1 MSSTLAELIEA
12 GEESRYLIP
21 WTWLTSNSKKTMEIV
36 FQFAFDE
43 KQDFSRGFAIHH
55 LRFVQISDVKAIRYL
70 DYKHVLL
77 AVEEIQKV
85 VQNPKYSELPTLDD
99 SKHSLIGLEVNS
111 YEIYE
116 DMIRKASNIE
126 DLADAILNRIDAEF
140 PMSERDKAVVCARA
154 EWYTSD
160 PQTLEA
166 IGRDFGITRERIRQI
181 ARKFE
186 IEAIEVKGELRFAK
200 LVSELATCSDSLE
213 DFQDK
218 ATSNFLTSEEELN
231 LTQCESIMSFLKQ
244 TSGWE
249 PFASQ
254 LAFWRSHEDEK
265 LEAVS
270 QLSKFRGK
278 MGFID
283 AGYASRELGLS
294 PSQIVALIK
303 EKYPRSISSRNL
315 VLARTGKIVS
325 TFEACVAKQL
335 ILCETL
341 SVEEILAG
349 ARRHASMR
357 HDSMPAD
364 SSDYVN
370 IIHSLCGN
378 PPNRS
383 AFLKTQL
390 YETDLSESDEWLVG
404 VFKSSSSGLLHRVEI
419 TKLAIE
425 AGVNLG
431 SITAYCGSSPFI
443 RPHSNGVFSLIGN
456 YPDPVQ
462 VATHAE
468 LALALVGALEINLE
482 YQGSNILLNLVPNL
496 NTYASGNVLPNREI
510 KEVFAGFA
518 FTPTCSCGPI
528 DSKQVL
534 KLSNAGFWMG
544 FQSIFAHALQ
554 KHKFGVSTGYQI
566 FFDFDEKRAILRPQ
580 P

>member
-1 MSSTLAELIEA
+1 MSSTLSELIEA
-12 GEESRYLIP
+12 GEESRQLIP
-21 WTWLTSNSKKTMEIV
+21 WNWLTSNSKKTMEIV

-77 AVEEIQKV
+77 AVEEIQEV
-85 VQNPKYSELPTLDD
+85 VQNPKYSVLPTLDD
-99 SKHSLIGLEVNS
+99 SKHPLIGEEVNS

-160 PQTLEA
+160 LQTLEA
-166 IGRDFGITRERIRQI
+166 IGRDFGITRERVRQI
-181 ARKFE
+181 ARKFG

-200 LVSELATCSDSLE
+200 LVSELATSSDSLE

-244 TSGWE
+244 TSGWD
-249 PFASQ
+249 PFADQ
-254 LAFWRSHEDEK
+254 LKSWHSYEDDK
-265 LEAVS
+265 SRAAS

-283 AGYASRELGLS
+283 AWYASKNLGLS
-294 PSQIVALIK
+294 VEQIISLIK

-315 VLARTGKIVS
+315 VLARKDKLVS
-325 TFEACVAKQL
+325 TFEACVGKQL
-335 ILCETL
+335 TLRDTL
-341 SVEEILAG
+341 SAEEILVG
-349 ARRHASMR
+349 ARRHASLR
-357 HDSMPAD
+357 NDAMPAE
-364 SSDYVN
+364 SSDYVR
-370 IIHSLCGN
+370 IIHALCGN

-383 AFLKTQL
+383 TFLKTQL
-390 YETDLSESDEWLVG
+390 YETELSESDKWLMG
-404 VFKSSSSGLLHRVEI
+404 IFNSSPNGLLHRVEI
-419 TKLAIE
+419 TKLGIE
-425 AGVNLG
+425 SGMNLG

-443 RPHSNGVFSLIGN
+443 RPQSNGVFSLIGVN
-456 YPDPVQ
+456 PDPVQ

-468 LALALVGALEINLE
+468 LALALVGPDSIDLE
-482 YQGSNILLNLVPNL
+482 YQGSNILVYLIPNL
-496 NTYASGNVLPNREI
+496 STYSSGVLLPRREI
-510 KEVFAGFA
+510 KDVFSDFV
-518 FTPTCSCGPI
+518 FTPSCSCGSI

-534 KLSNAGFWMG
+534 KLSKEGFWTG
-544 FQSIFAHALQ
+544 FQSVFAHALQ
-554 KHKFGVSTGYQI
+554 KHNFGVNTEYRI
-566 FFDFDEKRAILRPQ
+566 LFDFDQKKAILNS
-580 P
+580 

>member
-1 MSSTLAELIEA
+1 MSSTLGELIEV

-21 WTWLTSNSKKTMEIV
+21 WNWLTSNSKKTMEIV

-43 KQDFSRGFAIHH
+43 KQDFSRGFAINH
-55 LRFVQISDVKAIRYL
+55 LRFIQISDVRAIRYL

-85 VQNPKYSELPTLDD
+85 VQNPKYSGLPTLDD

-126 DLADAILNRIDAEF
+126 DLAEAILNRIDSEF

-200 LVSELATCSDSLE
+200 LLSELATSSNSLE
-213 DFQDK
+213 DFQEK
-218 ATSNFLTSEEELN
+218 ATSNFLTSDEELN
-231 LTQCESIMSFLKQ
+231 LTQCESIMSFLNQ
-244 TSGWE
+244 SSGWE
-249 PFASQ
+249 PFVNQ
-254 LAFWRSHEDEK
+254 LGFWRSHEDEK
-265 LEAVS
+265 LEAVG

-283 AGYASRELGLS
+283 AGYASKNLGLL

-303 EKYPRSISSRNL
+303 KKYPRAISSRNL

-335 ILCETL
+335 ILSETL
-341 SVEEILAG
+341 SVEEILVG

-357 HDSMPAD
+357 HDSMPAE
-364 SSDYVN
+364 SSDYAH
-370 IIHSLCGN
+370 IIHSLCGD

-383 AFLKTQL
+383 TFLKTQL
-390 YETDLSESDEWLVG
+390 YETELSESDKWLVG
-404 VFKSSSSGLLHRVEI
+404 IFNSSPNGLLHRVEI

-425 AGVNLG
+425 AGMNLG
-431 SITAYCGSSPFI
+431 SINAYCGSSPFI

-482 YQGSNILLNLVPNL
+482 YQGSNILLSLIPNL
-496 NTYASGNVLPNREI
+496 NTYASGVVLPNREV
-510 KEVFAGFA
+510 KELFAGFVFA
-518 FTPTCSCGPI
+518 PACSCGPI

-534 KLSNAGFWMG
+534 KLSKEGFWMG

-554 KHKFGVSTGYQI
+554 KHEFGVSAEYRI
-566 FFDFDEKRAILRPQ
+566 LFDFDQKKATLNS
-580 P
+580 